1 VVSGLDLTT
10 YWVANFSW
18 DMINYTLPAIVAII
32 IFVAFDLPAYTGSWK
47 GLLAGLLAWTLTLTL
62 CSTRPKSWCGY
73 RTALP
78 LVSPLLL

>member
-32 IFVAFDLPAYTGSWK
+32 IFVAFDLPAYTGM
-47 GLLAGLLAWTLTLTL
+47 
-62 CSTRPKSWCGY
+62 
-73 RTALP
+73 LP
-78 LVSPLLL
+78 LPLL